1 MIYRLIS
8 LYIYISSEM
17 FFFALFPA
25 AGMNQLLWYYAD
37 LERNRCDSLKAARV
51 NESLKGGEDFNLFKF
66 EREPEGC
73 ILWRRF
79 SK

>member
-1 MIYRLIS
+1 
-8 LYIYISSEM
+8 
-17 FFFALFPA
+17 
-25 AGMNQLLWYYAD
+25 MNQLLWYYAD
-37 LERNRCDSLKAARV
+37 LERIRCEQLKEFRQQDILNSSNNSTAGV
-51 NESLKGGEDFNLFKF
+51 FLN

>member
-1 MIYRLIS
+1 MS
-8 LYIYISSEM
+8 
-17 FFFALFPA
+17 
-25 AGMNQLLWYYAD
+25 GMNQLLWYYAD
-37 LERNRCDSLKAARV
+37 LEHDKCMKLLEMKQLEALNASDSNPFGMGV
-51 NESLKGGEDFNLFKF
+51 FKN

>member
-1 MIYRLIS
+1 
-8 LYIYISSEM
+8 M
-17 FFFALFPA
+17 FLFLCS
-25 AGMNQLLWYYAD
+25 GMNQLLWYYAD
-37 LERNRCDSLKAARV
+37 LELEKCEHLKFIRA
-51 NESLKGGEDFNLFKF
+51 NESAMAEFNIFKY